1 MDRFHDAFRAEL
13 EAFFTAVLERTKPS
27 PDAAGAL
34 GALRIGLAGTSS
46 QKLRRVVKLEEID

>member
-1 MDRFHDAFRAEL
+1 MDRFRDAFRAEL

-27 PDAAGAL
+27 PGAADAL
-34 GALRIGLAGTSS
+34 GALRIGLAATSS